1 MMKNLV
7 GAIVLTASLLVAGG
21 TTVLAQQ
28 HHLASVSVP
37 DATHSPDTA
46 EAGLATIFTNFGPK
60 KDTYDG
66 TGGWIAAGPQDTY
79 TNQQQDVAIPF
90 TPSSNATVTRIKVPF
105 QYYGY
110 GKNAGTIALASD
122 ASGLPGAV
130 LATRDL
136 KNLPVFGIGCC
147 KMTVWILKTGVQ
159 VTAGTQYWIV
169 ATTDKKSI
177 DSAYVW
183 DYTWDGEL
191 ETVALQDNLGG
202 WGTVTF
208 LPGPAATVLGTV
220 Q

>member
-1 MMKNLV
+1 MKNLV
-7 GAIVLTASLLVAGG
+7 GAIVLTVSLLLIGG
-21 TTVLAQQ
+21 TSVVAQQ
-28 HHLASVSVP
+28 HHLASLSDRDVTQSP
-37 DATHSPDTA
+37 DAA
-46 EAGLATIFTNFGPK
+46 EAGLATIYTNFGVK
-60 KDTYDG
+60 KDVYDG

-90 TPSSNATVTRIKVPF
+90 IPVNNATVTRIKVPF

-122 ASGLPGAV
+122 ASGLPGTV
-130 LATRDL
+130 LATDNV

-147 KMTVWILKTGVQ
+147 KLTTWGLKTGVQ
-159 VTAGTQYWIV
+159 VTAGAQYWII
-169 ATTDKKSI
+169 ATTSKKSI

-183 DYTWDGEL
+183 DYTWDGEI

-208 LPGPAATVLGTV
+208 LPGPAAAVLGTI

>member
-1 MMKNLV
+1 MKKLV
-7 GAIVLTASLLVAGG
+7 GAIVLTAGLLTVGA
-21 TTVLAQQ
+21 TTGLAQQ
-28 HHLASVSVP
+28 HHLAALSVS
-37 DATHSPDTA
+37 DADQSPDYA
-46 EAGLATIFTNFGPK
+46 EAALATIYTNLGVK
-60 KDTYDG
+60 KTVYDG

-90 TPSSNATVTRIKVPF
+90 IPVTNATVTRIKVPF
-105 QYYGY
+105 QYYSY

-136 KNLPVFGIGCC
+136 KNFPVFGVGCC
-147 KMTVWILKTGVQ
+147 KMTTWILKTGVP
-159 VTAGTQYWIV
+159 VTAGTQYWII
-169 ATTDKKSI
+169 ATTDKKSN

-208 LPGPAATVLGTV
+208 LPGPAAAVLGTV

>member
-1 MMKNLV
+1 MKKLV
-7 GAIVLTASLLVAGG
+7 GAIVLTASLL
-21 TTVLAQQ
+21 TVGATSGLAQQ
-28 HHLASVSVP
+28 HHLAALAVS
-37 DATHSPDTA
+37 DADQSTDNA
-46 EAGLATIFTNFGPK
+46 EAGLATIYTNLGVK
-60 KDTYDG
+60 KNIYDG

-90 TPSSNATVTRIKVPF
+90 IPVSDATVTRIKVPF

>member
-1 MMKNLV
+1 MKKLV
-7 GAIVLTASLLVAGG
+7 GAIVLTASLL
-21 TTVLAQQ
+21 TVGATSGLAQQ
-28 HHLASVSVP
+28 HHLAALAVS
-37 DATHSPDTA
+37 DADQSTDNA
-46 EAGLATIFTNFGPK
+46 EAGLATIYTNLGVK
-60 KDTYDG
+60 KNIYDG

-90 TPSSNATVTRIKVPF
+90 IPVSDATVTRIKVPF

-110 GKNAGTIALASD
+110 GRNAGTIALASD
-122 ASGLPGAV
+122 ASGLPGTV
-130 LATRDL
+130 LAEL
-136 KNLPVFGIGCC
+136 NVKNFPVFGTGCC
-147 KMTVWILKTGVQ
+147 KLTTWGLKTGVQ
-159 VTAGTQYWIV
+159 VTAGAQYWII
-169 ATTDKKSI
+169 ATTSTKSI

>member
-1 MMKNLV
+1 MKKLV
-7 GAIVLTASLLVAGG
+7 GAIVLTASLL
-21 TTVLAQQ
+21 TVGATSGLAQQ
-28 HHLASVSVP
+28 HHLAALAVS
-37 DATHSPDTA
+37 DADQPTGNA
-46 EAGLATIFTNFGPK
+46 EAGLATIYTNLGVK
-60 KDTYDG
+60 KNIYDG

-90 TPSSNATVTRIKVPF
+90 IPVSDATVTRIKVPF

-130 LATRDL
+130 LASRDL

>member
-1 MMKNLV
+1 MKKLV
-7 GAIVLTASLLVAGG
+7 GAIVLTASLL
-21 TTVLAQQ
+21 TVGATSGLAQQ
-28 HHLASVSVP
+28 HHLAALAVS
-37 DATHSPDTA
+37 DTDQSTDNA
-46 EAGLATIFTNFGPK
+46 EAGLATIYTNLGVK
-60 KDTYDG
+60 KNIYDG

-90 TPSSNATVTRIKVPF
+90 IPVSDATVTRIKVPF